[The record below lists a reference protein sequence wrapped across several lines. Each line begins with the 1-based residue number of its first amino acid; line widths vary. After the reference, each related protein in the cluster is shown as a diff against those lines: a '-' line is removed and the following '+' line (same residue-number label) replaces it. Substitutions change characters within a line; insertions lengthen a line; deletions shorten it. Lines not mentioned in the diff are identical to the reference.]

1 MLMSESSFTNPNIY
15 RFVRRSSDPLVSSS
29 ELQDYAILP
38 TERAMSE
45 SPVKLADK
53 LLWPDVTHE
62 RAIMENTNI
71 NPEVVPHEER
81 ELLVEERRRLIRE
94 LIEKQERVTVE
105 ELSAKFDISLVT
117 IRSDLN
123 ALAEI
128 GAIVRTRGGAIVQ
141 RDDEDLPVSIKQ
153 SINRVEKMRI
163 AAAAVKLIT
172 DGSTIVL
179 DSGSTTGEI
188 AKQIRALKV
197 NSINVITNA
206 LNVAVLLAN
215 APHVRLIMLGGVLRQ
230 SSYSLSGP
238 QAEQALNGLRA
249 DILFLGFDGLDPEIG
264 AMTPHL
270 LEAQLN
276 AQMIKISRLVVAVG
290 DATKLHRRSL
300 SVIAKTEQ
308 IHQLITGV
316 DADVEVVAALRARGV
331 NVALV

>member
-1 MLMSESSFTNPNIY
+1 MINPNTYLFSPPFCKSPRLLLRISGLCY
-15 RFVRRSSDPLVSSS
+15 ITHTSCNEKSRKL
-29 ELQDYAILP
+29 
-38 TERAMSE
+38 ERITLTAN
-45 SPVKLADK
+45 A
-53 LLWPDVTHE
+53 THE
-62 RAIMENTNI
+62 RAIMENTNLKS
-71 NPEVVPHEER
+71 ELVPREER

-141 RDDEDLPVSIKQ
+141 RDDEDLPVSVKQ

-163 AAAAVKLIT
+163 AAAAVKLIA

-179 DSGSTTGEI
+179 DSGSTTAEI

-215 APHVRLIMLGGVLRQ
+215 SSHVRLIMLGGVFRQ

-238 QAEQALNGLRA
+238 QAEQALSGLRA

-276 AQMIKISRLVVAVG
+276 AQMIKISSQVVAVG
-290 DATKLHRRSL
+290 DASKLHRRSL

-308 IHQLITGV
+308 INQLITGK
-316 DADVEVVAALRARGV
+316 DADVEVVTALRERGV
-331 NVALV
+331 NVSLV